1 MDNYVVQRVTAPLD
15 IDVEVPGSKSIT
27 NRALLMAAM
36 ADGWSELDGV
46 LFSEDSEFFL
56 QALQALGF
64 ALQVDKEKKKVRILG
79 QGGNIPK
86 KGGDVF
92 VGSAGTAA
100 RFLTAFLAMSDG
112 SYRLDASEQMKK
124 RPMRELLEALEGLGA
139 GITFEGEPWTFPMRI
154 EGIRNASEEKRA
166 AAQTE
171 LNIDRSSQ
179 FLSALLMTAPL
190 CFGELTVHLTG
201 KRNARSYVEMTEQ
214 MMKQFGHPGVKKP
227 DGNCYLVEGFSY
239 AAREYQ
245 IEPDVSAACY
255 FYAMAAV
262 TGGRAVVARMRR
274 DSLQGDMRFLNV
286 LEKMGCTLSW
296 ETDGSVGGNVTERLV
311 LTGPEGG
318 HLKGVSASFSDFS
331 DQALTMAA
339 IAPYGDAPVTI
350 TGIAHIRGQESD
362 RVAVI
367 CKELARM
374 GIRCEETEDSVTVYP
389 GTPKGA
395 EIETYEDHRAAMAF
409 ALTGL
414 RTEGV
419 VIKNPGC
426 CKKTF
431 PEYFQIFSRLV
442 SAKAE

>member
-15 IDVEVPGSKSIT
+15 ITVEVPGSKSIT

-36 ADGWSELDGV
+36 ADGYSELSGV
-46 LFSEDSEFFL
+46 LFSEDSEHFL
-56 QALQALGF
+56 KALQALGF
-64 ALQVDKEKKKVRILG
+64 TLQVDKENKKVRILG
-79 QGGNIPK
+79 QGGSIPNK
-86 KGGDVF
+86 SGEVF

-124 RPMRELLEALEGLGA
+124 RPMRELLEVLVSLGA
-139 GITFEGEPWTFPMRI
+139 KITFEEEPWTFPMQI
-154 EGIRNASEEKRA
+154 EGIRQGERKPS
-166 AAQTE
+166 AQAE
-171 LNIDRSSQ
+171 LNIDKSSQ

-190 CFGELTVHLTG
+190 CFEKLTIQLTG

-214 MMKQFGHPGVKKP
+214 MMKQFGHPGVKRP
-227 DGNCYLVEGFSY
+227 GENCYQVEGFSY

-245 IEPDVSAACY
+245 VEPDVSAACY

-262 TGGRAVVARMRR
+262 TGGRAVVAHMRR
-274 DSLQGDMRFLNV
+274 DSLQGDMRFLQV

-296 ETDGSVGGNVTERLV
+296 ENCERKCMPENTAECLV

-318 HLKGVSASFSDFS
+318 HLKGIQASFSDFS

-339 IAPYGDAPVTI
+339 IAPYADTPVSI

-374 GIRCEETEDSVTVYP
+374 GIRCEETQDSVTIYP
-389 GTPKGA
+389 GAPKRA
-395 EIETYEDHRAAMAF
+395 EVETYNDHRAAMAF

-414 RTEGV
+414 RTEGI
-419 VIKNPGC
+419 VIKNPDC
-426 CKKTF
+426 CRKTF
-431 PEYFQIFSRLV
+431 PEYFQIFT
-442 SAKAE
+442 AKTVK